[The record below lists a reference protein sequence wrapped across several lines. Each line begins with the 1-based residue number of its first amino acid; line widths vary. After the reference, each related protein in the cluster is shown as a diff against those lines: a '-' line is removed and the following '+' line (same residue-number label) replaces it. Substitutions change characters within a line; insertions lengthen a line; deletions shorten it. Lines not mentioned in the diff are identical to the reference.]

1 MHALDNGYAHTP
13 RRTYSS
19 CYSGALPRE
28 AKTHSLS
35 VFYLGIYYICDLLTH
50 GKMACAQPLYRFF
63 TDLATSHSPVLL
75 PFRAAVLF
83 I

>member
-1 MHALDNGYAHTP
+1 MHALGNGYAHTP

-19 CYSGALPRE
+19 LLFRSTTSRSE
-28 AKTHSLS
+28 THSLL
-35 VFYLGIYYICDLLTH
+35 VFYLGICYICDLLTH